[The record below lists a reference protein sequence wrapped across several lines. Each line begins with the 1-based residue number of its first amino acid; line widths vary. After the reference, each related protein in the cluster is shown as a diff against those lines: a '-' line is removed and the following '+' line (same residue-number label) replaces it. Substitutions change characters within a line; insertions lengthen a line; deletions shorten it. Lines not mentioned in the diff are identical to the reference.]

1 MMSGFSVQR
10 YSEKKQK
17 TISCLVSDTSYH
29 KRCTQISGRNFNLV
43 SRNIVNCYCQ
53 FCFVRNVPPSEV
65 NESPTNDQNQSGN
78 SLTNILTNPNSN
90 NNYIEVSFDYNN
102 HYVLINSK
110 YFRINEVNAL
120 KTKENYFGIP
130 HLIIV
135 SLNKLIDGLFNLLSL
150 VKLNYPIICSSEHK
164 I

>member
-1 MMSGFSVQR
+1 MFHP
-10 YSEKKQK
+10 QK
-17 TISCLVSDTSYH
+17 LM
-29 KRCTQISGRNFNLV
+29 NLQQMIKI
-43 SRNIVNCYCQ
+43 NL
-53 FCFVRNVPPSEV
+53 
-65 NESPTNDQNQSGN
+65 N